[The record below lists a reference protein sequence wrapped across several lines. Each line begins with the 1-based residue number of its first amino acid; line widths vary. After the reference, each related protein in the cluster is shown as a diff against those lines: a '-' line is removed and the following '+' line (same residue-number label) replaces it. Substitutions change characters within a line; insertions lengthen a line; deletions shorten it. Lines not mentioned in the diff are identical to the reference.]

1 MLSPVTVIVRQML
14 RSHLNG
20 ACIDDP
26 VVNPPARRRSW
37 PLTAVLRTR
46 ASGGRRREIGC
57 HCNNEPRPDT
67 PPSSARPRAM
77 TTTIIG

>member
-1 MLSPVTVIVRQML
+1 MLSPVTLIVRQML

-37 PLTAVLRTR
+37 SLTGALRTR
-46 ASGGRRREIGC
+46 ASGRRRRERARG
-57 HCNNEPRPDT
+57 PAATRLTGGSKSWRPT
-67 PPSSARPRAM
+67 P
-77 TTTIIG
+77 